1 MSSWFSFVI
10 FIFTTLSKK
19 LYLLVDY
26 YLFFEVQG
34 QSTTVI
40 YCQHWLIDCSFYVMW
55 LVYFE
60 AKRLRAERPMFHST
74 ISWRCNRTLPFEL
87 SLLFVLYCDYCQCLF
102 LFSVVPYCWKSFKSL
117 NSEFKINFQ
126 MSDSLKKSINA
137 WSTLN

>member
-55 LVYFE
+55 LFYFE

-102 LFSVVPYCWKSFKSL
+102 FFSCPILLKIVQ
-117 NSEFKINFQ
+117 FKINFQ